1 MMTTMS
7 VMTIAINCDEDVEDE
22 DDRNDVRRKI
32 KLKVGVKALK
42 AFGADL
48 PKNNWQKLV
57 VFLRIGR
64 LEKKMKQHFEME
76 IEIHIQIQNGPKIIG
91 RI

>member
-1 MMTTMS
+1 MMMMMTTMP

-32 KLKVGVKALK
+32 KIKVGVKALK

-48 PKNNWQKLV
+48 PNNNWQKLV
-57 VFLRIGR
+57 VFVELGDWRR
-64 LEKKMKQHFEME
+64 K
-76 IEIHIQIQNGPKIIG
+76 
-91 RI
+91 

>member
-1 MMTTMS
+1 MMMTTMS

-48 PKNNWQKLV
+48 PNNNWQK
-57 VFLRIGR
+57 
-64 LEKKMKQHFEME
+64 
-76 IEIHIQIQNGPKIIG
+76 
-91 RI
+91 